1 MKNSVLISNY
11 SKLSKVYL
19 NRFTLFVASPYF
31 NKQETVINLH
41 KYLLKQYPSFNE
53 KNCSKELVYIK
64 VFGKEKFKLQKL
76 KDVNASLLD
85 LFEQF
90 LVNEALKKDK
100 ASFRRLEIQEC
111 FDNTLDKMSKK
122 IIKIAFKELDKLDIN
137 QSKKYHYQYILNDF
151 AYTYQVYYGDR
162 KNAGNFL
169 QISISNLDKFYFTEK
184 MLLGASIINRQK
196 IVETDFKYFFFNEV
210 DTLITKN
217 KSFFKNDKAILLNQ
231 QLYLL
236 QKEDNIEYYYSFKNL
251 VINYSYNRNETRIYY
266 SFLTNFCVRM
276 INAGKPEF
284 LKELFILNKNIIE
297 RNLLLENNILS
308 EWSYKNII
316 AIALRLKE
324 FDWVDAF
331 IEKYSKNLSS
341 KNFLNAYNYNKANVA
356 YYKKDYNMAFDFLLN
371 VKYNDVFYLLS
382 SKALLL
388 KIYYES
394 KDYDVLESLLHSFRL
409 LVMRQKISTKQKDAY
424 FNLIKTTSFLLKI
437 RMKISVLSKNELENN
452 LLKLSSKI
460 NKYKTLA
467 NKTWLNEIIKD
478 IRKKIC

>member
-1 MKNSVLISNY
+1 MKNSILISNY
-11 SKLSKVYL
+11 NKLSKVYL
-19 NRFTLFVASPYF
+19 NRFTLFVNSPYF
-31 NKQETVINLH
+31 NKQKTVIKLH
-41 KYLLKQYPSFNE
+41 KYLLLQYPSFNE
-53 KNCSKELVYIK
+53 KNCSKELVYFK

-76 KDVNASLLD
+76 KDINSSLLD

-100 ASFRRLEIQEC
+100 ATFRKLEIQEC

-122 IIKIAFKELDKLDIN
+122 IIKIGFKELDKLDIN
-137 QSKKYHYQYILNDF
+137 HSKKYHYLYVLNDF
-151 AYTYQVYYGDR
+151 AYTYQVYYGNR
-162 KNAGNFL
+162 KNAGDFL
-169 QISISNLDKFYFTEK
+169 QTSISNLDKFYFTEK

-196 IVETDFKYFFFNEV
+196 IVKTVFKNLFFKEI
-210 DTLITKN
+210 DALITKN
-217 KSFFKNDKAILLNQ
+217 KDFFKNEKGILLNQ

-236 QKEDNIEYYYSFKNL
+236 QKEDNIEHYYSFKDL
-251 VINYSYNRNETRIYY
+251 VINYKHNKNETRIYY
-266 SFLTNFCVRM
+266 SFLTNFCIRM
-276 INAGKPEF
+276 INTGKPEF

-297 RNLLLENNILS
+297 RNLLLEKNILS

-341 KNFLNAYNYNKANVA
+341 KNYLNAYNYNKANVA
-356 YYKKDYNMAFDFLLN
+356 YSKKDYDKAFAFLLN
-371 VKYNDVFYLLS
+371 VNYTDVFYLLS

-388 KIYYES
+388 KIYYEC
-394 KDYDVLESLLHSFRL
+394 KEYDVLESLLHSFRL

-437 RMKISVLSKNELENN
+437 RMKLSILSKNELETQ
-452 LLKLSSKI
+452 LLKISTKLD
-460 NKYKTLA
+460 KYNSLA

-478 IRKKIC
+478 ITK